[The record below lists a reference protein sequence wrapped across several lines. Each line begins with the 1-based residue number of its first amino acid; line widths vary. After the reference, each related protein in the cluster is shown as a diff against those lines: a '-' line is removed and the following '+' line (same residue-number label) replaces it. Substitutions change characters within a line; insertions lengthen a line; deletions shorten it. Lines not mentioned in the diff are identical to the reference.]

1 MLRSFWRPRPPRSGV
16 ASYVNFTSEF
26 EEDQIRASRGAEKY
40 RRLRQIK
47 AKYDPANLLHLNGN
61 MRPAT
66 SIAARPIS
74 DVLGAPHSSSVGPLD
89 EYLIGDL
96 KLFEVIT
103 MRLFVTLRDH
113 GG

>member
-1 MLRSFWRPRPPRSGV
+1 M

-26 EEDQIRASRGAEKY
+26 EEDQIRASHGAEKY
-40 RRLRQIK
+40 RRLSQIK

-89 EYLIGDL
+89 EYLIG
-96 KLFEVIT
+96 V
-103 MRLFVTLRDH
+103 MR
-113 GG
+113 G

>member
-1 MLRSFWRPRPPRSGV
+1 MVRSFWRPRPPRSGV

-26 EEDQIRASRGAEKY
+26 EEDQIRASHGAEKY
-40 RRLRQIK
+40 RRLSQIK

-89 EYLIGDL
+89 EYLIG
-96 KLFEVIT
+96 V
-103 MRLFVTLRDH
+103 MR
-113 GG
+113 G